1 MSTQPEFL
9 RDLAPRDADR
19 VLALGIRM
27 RLASGE
33 QIFRLGAEADRLFLV
48 ERGRVALT
56 LPLRVYDREEDL
68 LVEEC
73 EAGQTLGWSAL
84 VRPHRFTLTAK
95 ALVETE
101 VLVFMRD
108 ALLDHFASQ
117 PVVGYHVVRNLAAL
131 VGHRLQVV
139 EAMWLREMQRLVK
152 LTYA

>member
-1 MSTQPEFL
+1 MSLQPTL
-9 RDLAPRDADR
+9 LQDLPTRDADKL
-19 VLALGIRM
+19 LALAFHV

-33 QIFRLGAEADRLFLV
+33 LLFRLGGEADRLFVV

-56 LPLRVYDREEDL
+56 LPMHIYDREQDL

-73 EAGQTLGWSAL
+73 DAGQTLGWSAL
-84 VRPHRFTLTAK
+84 VKPHRFTLTAK

-108 ALLDHFASQ
+108 AMLDHFGAH
-117 PVVGYHVVRNLAAL
+117 PEVGYRVSRNLAAL
-131 VGHRLQVV
+131 VGHRLQIV
-139 EAMWLREMQRLVK
+139 EAMWLREMQRVVK